1 MSVMRNVVVS
11 KTKNFVALAS
21 LRLKNEATVVSHLVA
36 GSFTQVGSLYLVD
49 SDAHFA
55 KFLSNLSG
63 TDSVSPVVRQFQ
75 PLLDMGKELHFGV
88 VGGESNLLTMRLV
101 KASSVLS
108 GPVGSVA
115 FVGFVVTDNKVTDDI
130 VTLANVSPD
139 STDNSIWCRV
149 ARV

>member
-21 LRLKNEATVVSHLVA
+21 LKLKNEATVVSHLVA

-49 SDAHFA
+49 TAAHFVD
-55 KFLSNLSG
+55 FLDSLSVVD
-63 TDSVSPVVRQFQ
+63 TVSPVVREFQ

-88 VGGESNLLTMRLV
+88 VGDESNLLTMRLV
-101 KASSVLS
+101 KTSSVLS
-108 GPVGSVA
+108 GPVGL
-115 FVGFVVTDNKVTDDI
+115 VGFVVTDNKVTDDM
-130 VTLANVSPD
+130 VTLATLGTTNA
-139 STDNSIWCRV
+139 IWCRV

>member
-1 MSVMRNVVVS
+1 MSSLTRSVVES

-21 LRLKNEATVVSHLVA
+21 LKLKNEAAVVSYLVA

-49 SDAHFA
+49 SEAHFA
-55 KFLSNLSG
+55 TFLSSLSAA
-63 TDSVSPVVRQFQ
+63 DSASPVVRQFQ

-108 GPVGSVA
+108 GPAGSVA
-115 FVGFVVTDNKVTDDI
+115 FVGFVVTDNKVTDDM
-130 VTLANVSPD
+130 VTS
-139 STDNSIWCRV
+139 
-149 ARV
+149 